1 MTPIHVQ
8 LNWHHQYQFGG
19 FYAALQ
25 QGYYRQAGL
34 DVHLHHFQAEK
45 NVLAEVL
52 EGRAQFGIGY
62 STTIADYIK
71 GAPIQLVLAS
81 FQHSPMVL
89 LTHEPIGDLSELIGK
104 TGMYSDSMQVL
115 SLLNKAT
122 KQKKDSIQK
131 RYANTNLNEFVS
143 KNVDFYGAYITN
155 EPFQLQ

>member
-89 LTHEPIGDLSELIGK
+89 LTHEPIGDLSE
-104 TGMYSDSMQVL
+104 
-115 SLLNKAT
+115 
-122 KQKKDSIQK
+122 
-131 RYANTNLNEFVS
+131 
-143 KNVDFYGAYITN
+143 
-155 EPFQLQ
+155 